1 MEFLHWRFTA
11 FYIVCNAHI
20 VGYCEGVITYRLIF
34 LVLSHRM
41 LHQISTN
48 LTPRLAPN
56 LFDKLEFVGEY
67 MKNLYIVGGTM
78 GVGKT
83 AVCQQLKMNLSN
95 SVLLDGDW
103 CWDSNPFQVTDETK
117 SMVMDNICY
126 LLNNFLHCSAYEN
139 VIFCWVMHQQSI
151 IDSIVEK
158 LDTQSCD
165 VKCISLIVDEAN
177 LRKRLTKD
185 VESGIRVEDIIERSI
200 TRIPMYDTLD
210 TIKIDTNEKTV
221 AMIANEI
228 KLL

>member
-1 MEFLHWRFTA
+1 MRPIDDMQRQAVDFCTQKRYNEF
-11 FYIVCNAHI
+11 
-20 VGYCEGVITYRLIF
+20 G
-34 LVLSHRM
+34 
-41 LHQISTN
+41 
-48 LTPRLAPN
+48 
-56 LFDKLEFVGEY
+56 KLEFVGEY

-158 LDTQSCD
+158 LDTQNCD

-200 TRIPMYDTLD
+200 TRIPMYDTLN